1 MKIFCV
7 VNYKTCGYCRKFRP
21 VLEGVIKS
29 MNPKAQ
35 KMIEIVDLET
45 PQGIAK
51 KKELNFTGGI
61 PCVVATVDGQAVA
74 KEPGYKDTTRFSQL
88 LIQLWAQYV

>member
-1 MKIFCV
+1 MQIYAV
-7 VNYKTCGYCRKFRP
+7 VNYRTCGFCRKFRP
-21 VLEGVIKS
+21 VLESVIKS

-45 PQGIAK
+45 PKGKAK
-51 KKELNFTGGI
+51 QAELKFKGGI
-61 PCVVATVDGQAVA
+61 PCIIAHVDGQEVH

-88 LIQLWAQYV
+88 LIKLWAQYA